1 MPEIDTVV
9 LTIEKAG
16 PGEERRLQSITVL
29 LLPFKPTI
37 LTSEKLLLMITLDSS
52 KYPAAR
58 YTMLAFRDWIA
69 YAMVLQGGSKLQEDE
84 STPWEGLTLT
94 NTSAP
99 SVTWRHNNAQSRMAL
114 VNDATRYE
122 LILDARIIAL
132 NFLGAGYREALR
144 ICKQTASK
152 LHMAATWPAGCG
164 HL

>member
-1 MPEIDTVV
+1 

-58 YTMLAFRDWIA
+58 YTVLAFCDWIA
-69 YAMVLQGGSKLQEDE
+69 YAMVLQGVSKLQEDQ
-84 STPWEGLTLT
+84 STPVEGLTLT

-99 SVTWRHNNAQSRMAL
+99 SVTWRHNAQSRMAL
-114 VNDATRYE
+114 VKDATRYE
-122 LILDARIIAL
+122 LFLDARIIAL
-132 NFLGAGYREALR
+132 NFL
-144 ICKQTASK
+144 
-152 LHMAATWPAGCG
+152 
-164 HL
+164 

>member
-1 MPEIDTVV
+1 MPAIDTDE

-29 LLPFKPTI
+29 LLPFKPMI

-84 STPWEGLTLT
+84 SMPREGSTLT
-94 NTSAP
+94 NKSAP
-99 SVTWRHNNAQSRMAL
+99 SVTWRSNAQSRMAR
-114 VNDATRYE
+114 VKDATRHE
-122 LILDARIIAL
+122 LFLDARIKAL
-132 NFLGAGYREALR
+132 NLFLQGYREAMR
-144 ICKQTASK
+144 T
-152 LHMAATWPAGCG
+152 
-164 HL
+164 